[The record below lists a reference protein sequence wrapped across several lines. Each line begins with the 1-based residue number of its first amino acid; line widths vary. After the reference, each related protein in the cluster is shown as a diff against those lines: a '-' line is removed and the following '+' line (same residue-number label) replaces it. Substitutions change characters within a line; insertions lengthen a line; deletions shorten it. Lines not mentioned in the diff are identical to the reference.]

1 MALRG
6 GQRWGSVLALAV
18 MLACVPGVSWADEP
32 AVKLSRAVSRDTL
45 FGRKPIAFADA
56 FSQRKKAAL
65 VLNFFAADCGP
76 CRAELPEIAELAA
89 QPGVELW
96 IVAISRPQNE
106 RDPSCGGQAELQTIF
121 EREAPGLKD
130 RVLFDDCGNLLK
142 KLSPGSAQALPVTF
156 LFGEKLEAVQ
166 VQRGRAPEGSTL
178 LKVFGGAL
186 GRMRK

>member
-1 MALRG
+1 MPLLG
-6 GQRWGSVLALAV
+6 GQRPGLMLALAAV
-18 MLACVPGVSWADEP
+18 AAFVQSASWADEP
-32 AVKLSRAVSRDTL
+32 PVKLSRAVSRDTL
-45 FGRKPIAFADA
+45 FGRKPVSFADA
-56 FSQRKKAAL
+56 FSQRKKSAL

-106 RDPSCGGQAELQTIF
+106 RDPSCGGQAELQAIF

-178 LKVFGGAL
+178 TKVFGEAL
-186 GRMRK
+186 GRMRR